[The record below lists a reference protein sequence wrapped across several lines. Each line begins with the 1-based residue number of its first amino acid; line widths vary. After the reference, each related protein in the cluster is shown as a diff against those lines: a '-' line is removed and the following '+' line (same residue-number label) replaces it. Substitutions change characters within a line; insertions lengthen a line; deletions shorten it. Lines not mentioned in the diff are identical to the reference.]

1 LKRDSKEE
9 AHCPQSSFTQFAIR
23 NYQFAILGDIK
34 KLRANSPDPVIPMF
48 DGPTV
53 VQALRAAGVTHVVW
67 LPDSELG
74 TWDAALR
81 AESSIQLI
89 RATREG
95 EAIGI
100 AAGLMIGGKQPI
112 VAIQCTG
119 LFEAGDAL
127 RNVIHDL
134 KLPLF
139 LIIGLRSYYA
149 YQQKNTFDTCP
160 VFAEPILRTWQIPY
174 RLLGEKSTIADLI
187 AAYQEARKN
196 GKAGAVFVAE

>member
-1 LKRDSKEE
+1 ML
-9 AHCPQSSFTQFAIR
+9 
-23 NYQFAILGDIK
+23 
-34 KLRANSPDPVIPMF
+34 MF
-48 DGPTV
+48 DGRTV
-53 VQALRAAGVTHVVW
+53 VQALKSAGVTHVVW
-67 LPDSELG
+67 LPDSEIG
-74 TWDAALR
+74 TWDEAFR
-81 AESSIQLI
+81 AEPSMQLI

-100 AAGLMIGGKQPI
+100 AAGLLIGGKQPI

-127 RNVIHDL
+127 RNIIHDL

-160 VFAEPILRTWQIPY
+160 VFAEPILKTWQIPY
-174 RLLGEKSTIADLI
+174 CLLDKSSKIEDLTG
-187 AAYQEARKN
+187 AYQETRRS
-196 GKAGAVFVAE
+196 GKAGAVFLAE

>member
-1 LKRDSKEE
+1 
-9 AHCPQSSFTQFAIR
+9 
-23 NYQFAILGDIK
+23 
-34 KLRANSPDPVIPMF
+34 MF

-53 VQALRAAGVTHVVW
+53 VQALKSAGVTHVVW
-67 LPDSELG
+67 LPDSDLG
-74 TWDAALR
+74 TWDEALR
-81 AESSIQLI
+81 AEPSIQLI

-95 EAIGI
+95 EALGI
-100 AAGLMIGGKQPI
+100 TAGLLIGGKRPI

-149 YQQKNTFDTCP
+149 FQQKNTFDTCP
-160 VFAEPILRTWQIPY
+160 QFAEPILRTWQIPY
-174 RLLGEKSTIADLI
+174 RLLDAKSTIDDLI
-187 AAYQEARKN
+187 AAYQETRHS
-196 GKAGAVFVAE
+196 GRAGAVFLAE